1 MLQVYICI
9 QLHTFVLKSQ
19 EPVDDLTEEEQFD
32 KAAQVT
38 VSKQKPSPYPILA
51 LELDNISD

>member
-1 MLQVYICI
+1 M
-9 QLHTFVLKSQ
+9 FVFKSQ

-32 KAAQVT
+32 KAAHVT